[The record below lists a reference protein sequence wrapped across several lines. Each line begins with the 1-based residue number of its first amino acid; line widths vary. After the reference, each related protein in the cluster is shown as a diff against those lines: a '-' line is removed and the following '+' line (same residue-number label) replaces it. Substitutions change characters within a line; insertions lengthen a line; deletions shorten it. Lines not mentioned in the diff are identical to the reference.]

1 MYIHDKI
8 IMLIG
13 VVYEGAV
20 CTFQTNVFLLRFFSG
35 IRICYQLEVIN
46 VKWVLLFLIVIGIYV
61 IINPSVLT
69 DIGYLIQYTYYLFK

>member
-1 MYIHDKI
+1 MRVQYAPFKLMCFCLDF
-8 IMLIG
+8 
-13 VVYEGAV
+13 V
-20 CTFQTNVFLLRFFSG
+20 SG

-46 VKWVLLFLIVIGIYV
+46 VKWVLMFLIVIGIYV